1 MPARPAGQT
10 RIENLMIYAKITGWG
25 KCIPPA
31 TLTNDD
37 ISQVVDTTD
46 EWISTR
52 TGIKARRVSHVST
65 AELAT
70 VASKHALACAGID
83 GKDIDLVLLATC
95 TPSTMVANTA
105 SLVQKNIGAEG
116 AAACDTNAACSGFL
130 YALQNAT
137 AQIQAG
143 MIKRA
148 VVVAAERMTW
158 YVNWSKRDSAVLFGD
173 GAGAVILEA
182 SDEPCGLLST
192 KTGCDSADRKILHIE
207 NYGTDLSRY
216 EPPGPSE
223 LLFEGREIFKRAVK
237 GMSDACDDVLNHA
250 QLSLRDID
258 VLIPHQANLRIIQA
272 IQQRLD
278 IDDNKVMVNIDK
290 YGNTS
295 AATIAIALC
304 EAVEQGIIKPND
316 NIMSAAFGAGLTWA
330 ASYIKWGERV
340 TPINISDATLPATD
354 KTGLEL
360 ISGSVNA
367 CQ

>member
-1 MPARPAGQT
+1 
-10 RIENLMIYAKITGWG
+10 MIYAKITGWG
-25 KCIPPA
+25 KAVPPA
-31 TLTNDD
+31 AISNDE
-37 ISQVVDTTD
+37 ISSIVDTND
-46 EWISTR
+46 EWIATR
-52 TGIKARRVSHVST
+52 TGIRSRRVSHVST

-70 VASKHALACAGID
+70 IASKHALACAGLD

-105 SLVQKNIGAEG
+105 SLVQKNIGATG

-158 YVNWSKRDSAVLFGD
+158 YVNWAKRDSAVLFGD

-182 SDEPCGLLST
+182 STEPSGLMGT
-192 KTGCDSADRKILHIE
+192 KTGCDTEDRDILHIT
-207 NYGTDLSRY
+207 NYGSDIDKY
-216 EPPGPSE
+216 KPVGPSD
-223 LLFEGREIFKRAVK
+223 LLFEGREIFKRAVT
-237 GMSDACDDVLNHA
+237 GMSIACDDVMQKA
-250 QLSLRDID
+250 QLNLDDID

-272 IQQRLD
+272 IQKKLNIND
-278 IDDNKVMVNIDK
+278 EKVMVNIDQ

-304 EAVEQGIIKPND
+304 EAVEKGLITPHA

-330 ASYIKWGERV
+330 ASYIRWGERT
-340 TPINISDATLPATD
+340 TPINTCDYTFPVCEKS
-354 KTGLEL
+354 GLEL
-360 ISGSVNA
+360 VHEAVLA
-367 CQ
+367 CKAKD

>member
-1 MPARPAGQT
+1 
-10 RIENLMIYAKITGWG
+10 MIYAKITGWG
-25 KCIPPA
+25 KAIPPA
-31 TLTNDD
+31 SISNDE
-37 ISQVVDTTD
+37 ISNIVDTND
-46 EWISTR
+46 EWITTR
-52 TGIKARRVSHVST
+52 TGIKSRRVSHVST

-70 VASKHALACAGID
+70 IASKQALACAGID

-105 SLVQKNIGAEG
+105 SLVQKNIGASG

-143 MIKRA
+143 MIKKA

-158 YVNWSKRDSAVLFGD
+158 YVNWAKRDSAVLFGD

-182 SDEPCGLLST
+182 SDEPSGLMGT
-192 KTGCDSADRKILHIE
+192 KTGCDTEDRDILHIT
-207 NYGTDLSRY
+207 NYGTDLNKY
-216 EPPGPSE
+216 EAVGPSD
-223 LLFEGREIFKRAVK
+223 LLFEGREIFKRAVT
-237 GMSDACDDVLNHA
+237 GMSIACDDVMLKANLN
-250 QLSLRDID
+250 LDDID

-272 IQQRLD
+272 IQKKLD
-278 IDDNKVMVNIDK
+278 IEDERVMVNINH

-304 EAVEQGIIKPND
+304 EAVEQGMVKPHA

-330 ASYIKWGERV
+330 ASYIRWGERV
-340 TPINISDATLPATD
+340 TPISTSDYTFPECE

-360 ISGSVNA
+360 VNDAVLA
-367 CQ
+367 CQNTD

>member
-1 MPARPAGQT
+1 
-10 RIENLMIYAKITGWG
+10 MIYAKITGWG

-31 TLTNDD
+31 TITNDE
-37 ISQVVDTTD
+37 ISQIVETND
-46 EWISTR
+46 EWITTR
-52 TGIKARRVSHVST
+52 TGIKERRVSHVST

-70 VASKHALACAGID
+70 VASQHALACAGID
-83 GKDIDLVLLATC
+83 GSDIDLVLLATC

-105 SLVQKNIGAEG
+105 SLVQKNIGAQG

-130 YALQNAT
+130 YAIQNAT

-158 YVNWSKRDSAVLFGD
+158 YVNWAKRDSAVLFGD
-173 GAGAVILEA
+173 GAGAVVLEA
-182 SDEPCGLLST
+182 SETPCGLLGS
-192 KTGCDSADRKILHIE
+192 KTGCDSTDRNILHIE
-207 NYGTDLSRY
+207 NYGTDMNKY
-216 EPPGPSE
+216 NPTGPSE

-237 GMSDACDDVLNHA
+237 GMSEACDDVLNQA
-250 QLSLRDID
+250 QLTLSDID
-258 VLIPHQANLRIIQA
+258 VLVPHQANLRIIQA
-272 IQQRLD
+272 MQQRLD
-278 IDDNKVMVNIDK
+278 INDDKVMVNIGK

-304 EAVEQGIIKPND
+304 EAVEQGLIKPHS

-330 ASYIKWGERV
+330 ASYIKWGERT
-340 TPINISDATLPATD
+340 TPINVSDAKLPDTD
-354 KTGLEL
+354 KTGLQL
-360 ISGSVNA
+360 IEHAVKA